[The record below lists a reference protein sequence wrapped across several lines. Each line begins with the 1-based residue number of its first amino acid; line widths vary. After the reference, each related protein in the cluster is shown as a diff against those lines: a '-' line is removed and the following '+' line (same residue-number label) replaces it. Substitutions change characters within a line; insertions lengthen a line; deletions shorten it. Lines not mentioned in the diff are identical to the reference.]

1 MRAVIL
7 FNELNS
13 IQLYTKSILVM
24 KNFFNSRV
32 SVALLAALFFT
43 GCAGISDAN
52 LSDIDGS
59 VQDESVISQA
69 DFTSPNE
76 VRATGEEGEV
86 IFGDGDQ
93 EDIIIVEPRHR
104 DNRNR

>member
-1 MRAVIL
+1 
-7 FNELNS
+7 
-13 IQLYTKSILVM
+13 M

-32 SVALLAALFFT
+32 SVAILAAFFFA

-59 VQDESVISQA
+59 VQDESIVSES
-69 DFTSPNE
+69 DFNNGKTTWGTND
-76 VRATGEEGEV
+76 EETEV

-93 EDIIIVEPRHR
+93 EDIIIVTPRER

>member
-1 MRAVIL
+1 
-7 FNELNS
+7 
-13 IQLYTKSILVM
+13 M

-59 VQDESVISQA
+59 VQDEAVITEI
-69 DFTSPNE
+69 DFNSHKVT
-76 VRATGEEGEV
+76 RATEEDGEV

-93 EDIIIVEPRHR
+93 EDIIIVTPRDRYR
-104 DNRNR
+104 DR

>member
-1 MRAVIL
+1 
-7 FNELNS
+7 
-13 IQLYTKSILVM
+13 M

-32 SVALLAALFFT
+32 SVAILAAFFFA

-59 VQDESVISQA
+59 VQDEGIISEA
-69 DFTSPNE
+69 DFTQNKANWGSSD
-76 VRATGEEGEV
+76 EEGEV

-93 EDIIIVEPRHR
+93 EDIIIVTPRER